1 MKKLNR
7 LIVSDVTL
15 RDGNHAVDHQINAN
29 VIKKYCNYIDNT
41 GVDIVEVGHGNGLG
55 ASSLA
60 IGRTIISDQKSLKLA
75 RAHLKKTKLSIHS
88 IPGFSRNDD
97 LKIAIDCGV
106 DIFRIG
112 TNSTEIDTTFS
123 QIEYCKKNKVE
134 TWGILMMAHLVFDK
148 KKSYLNKVKF
158 LKDLGV
164 KTIIIMDS
172 AGIFLPKELKII
184 IEDIKKKFKLRVGFH
199 GHNNFGTAV
208 WNSITAYLSGAEII
222 DVSIKGFGAG
232 AGNTSMDIF
241 LTVYEKIG
249 FKSKVDLAK
258 IYSIAKDFSKILK
271 KENISYINP
280 FSEPKNIMSA
290 NYGLFSGFASK
301 VDYYSD
307 KLKLDDIEAFK
318 AIGQKK
324 LVAGQED
331 LIFNILHNLKKKK
344 N

>member
-1 MKKLNR
+1 MKKLKK

-15 RDGNHAVDHQINAN
+15 RDGNHAVNHQINAN
-29 VIKKYCNYIDNT
+29 VIKKYCNYIDST

-60 IGRTIISDQKSLKLA
+60 IGRSNISDQKSLKLA
-75 RAHLKKTKLSIHS
+75 KANLKKAKLSIHS

-123 QIEYCKKNKVE
+123 QIEYCKKNRVE
-134 TWGILMMAHLVFDK
+134 VWGVLMMAHLVVDK
-148 KKSYLNKVKF
+148 KKSYLHKVKF

-172 AGIFLPKELKII
+172 AGIFLPKDLKTI

-249 FKSKVDLAK
+249 FKSKVDLGK
-258 IYSIAKDFSKILK
+258 IYSLAKKFPNILK
-271 KENISYINP
+271 QENIDYSNP

-290 NYGLFSGFASK
+290 NCGLFSGFASK
-301 VDYYSD
+301 VDYFSN

-318 AIGQKK
+318 AIGKKK

-331 LIFNILHNLKKKK
+331 LIFNILYNLKNKK
-344 N
+344 